1 MYPRPFSYVRAESVD
16 HVLSVLAERGADARI
31 LAGGLSIIPLMKYR
45 NASPKLLVD
54 IGGLDD
60 ELRYIR
66 RSNGHV
72 ALGPMA
78 RHADAQSAE
87 ATAAQ
92 PFIKTIADVIADQ
105 QIRNQGTVVGGM
117 CAVEPTGDWLP
128 SLMATKGTVVARSTQ
143 GEREIDATD
152 LVVAPYQTSLRPDE
166 MVVEV
171 RYPVAGPR
179 TGAVHEKL
187 TVRVNAG
194 AVNCS
199 AAVTVAEDGTLSD
212 VGIALGV
219 VERRPL
225 RARAAEDVLRGQVP
239 EGPVLDEAAAAA
251 LADATPVSD
260 ARGDA
265 DFRRAAAM
273 ALLKRAVRGAY
284 RQATG
289 EVNA

>member
-16 HVLSVLAERGADARI
+16 HVLAVLAEHGDDARI
-31 LAGGLSIIPLMKYR
+31 LAGGLSLIPLMKYR

-54 IGGLDD
+54 IGGLQD

-72 ALGPMA
+72 AVGAMA
-78 RHADAQSAE
+78 RCVDAQSAE
-87 ATAAQ
+87 ATADQ

-105 QIRNQGTVVGGM
+105 QIRNQGTVVGAM

-128 SLMATKGTVVARSTQ
+128 SLMAVRGTVLARSMQ
-143 GEREIDATD
+143 GEREVDATA
-152 LVVAPYQTSLRPDE
+152 LVVGPFQTSLRPDE

-171 RYPVAGPR
+171 RYPVSGPR
-179 TGAVHEKL
+179 RGARHEKL

-199 AAVTVAEDGTLSD
+199 AAVEVAEDGTLTD
-212 VGIALGV
+212 LGIALGV

-225 RARAAEDVLRGQVP
+225 RAHAAEDVLRGQVP

-251 LADATPVSD
+251 LAEAVPMTD
-260 ARGDA
+260 ARGEA

-289 EVNA
+289 EVKA